1 MESRTEHVGKH
12 MESRRKEGLD
22 PVAVGD
28 WCEDKELESWL
39 LLHGMIAQKRGV
51 LEVSK

>member
-1 MESRTEHVGKH
+1 MEARIEHVGKH

-28 WCEDKELESWL
+28 WHEDEDLEPWL
-39 LLHGMIAQKRGV
+39 LRHGMIVRKKGV